1 MKTIR
6 LLFTASFVA
15 ATLVA
20 APAIAAKCGN
30 TSKGFKPW
38 VAQFKKEMISK
49 GISRSTV
56 NTAMKGVTYNSK
68 VVRLDR
74 GQKNFKQS
82 FSKFYKRRTNGIH
95 RIAKKKMKQYSKTLT
110 AIEKKYGVDKEML
123 VAIWGL
129 ETAFGRFQGDK
140 PIFQSLATMAY
151 DCRRSEFF
159 TNELVNALLI
169 VERGYLKPSQMLGA
183 WAGEIGQTQFLP
195 SRFISSAI
203 SFDGNKTIDLYG
215 SVPDVLASTANWFA
229 QGGWKRGQGW
239 DEGSHNYRVMM
250 PWNRATVYQ
259 RTIAR
264 LANELRQ

>member
-1 MKTIR
+1 MKKFK
-6 LLFTASFVA
+6 LLFCVSFVA
-15 ATLVA
+15 ATMIS
-20 APAIAAKCGN
+20 APALAAQCGN

-38 VAQFKKEMISK
+38 LAQFKKEMIAK
-49 GISRSTV
+49 GISKSTV
-56 NTAMKGVTYNSK
+56 NNTLKGVTYNTK

-82 FSKFYKRRTNGIH
+82 FSKFYQRRTKGMH
-95 RIAKKKMKQYSKTLT
+95 RIARKKMKQHAKTL
-110 AIEKKYGVDKEML
+110 AAVEKKYGVAKEML

-129 ETAFGRFQGDK
+129 ETAFGHFQGDK

-151 DCRRSEFF
+151 DCRRTEFF

-169 VERGYLKPSQMLGA
+169 VERGYLKPSQMVGA

-195 SRFISSAI
+195 SRFISSAV
-203 SFDGNKTIDLYG
+203 SFDGDSTIDLYG

-229 QGGWKRGQGW
+229 QGGWKRGEGW

-259 RTIAR
+259 KTIAR

>member
-1 MKTIR
+1 MKGIR
-6 LLFTASFVA
+6 LFSALLGLNFCLMT
-15 ATLVA
+15 
-20 APAIAAKCGN
+20 APAMAAKCGN
-30 TSKGFKPW
+30 DSKGFNTW
-38 VAQFKKEMISK
+38 LATFKKEMIAK
-49 GISRSTV
+49 GYSRKTV
-56 NTAMKGVTYNSK
+56 NSTLKGVTYNKK

-82 FSKFYKRRTNGIH
+82 FEKFYKRRTNGIH
-95 RIAKKKMKQYSKTLT
+95 RIARKKMKQHAKTLA

-140 PIFQSLATMAY
+140 PIFQSLATLAY
-151 DCRRSEFF
+151 DCRRTEFF
-159 TNELVNALLI
+159 TNELVNALTI
-169 VERGYLKPSQMLGA
+169 VERGHLKPSQMIGA

-195 SRFISSAI
+195 SRFVSSAV
-203 SFDGNKTIDLYG
+203 SFDGDRRIDLYG
-215 SVPDVLASTANWFA
+215 SVPDVLASTANWFS
-229 QGGWKRGQGW
+229 QGGWKKGQSW

-264 LANELRQ
+264 LANELR